1 MVYNQLAGAELTS
14 AGNRIRCSRNCQH
27 TFEEEYYMEDK
38 QQIGLS
44 DEVIIEIVHSIKEI
58 IVELINRAFP
68 RQPQIGQSESN
79 E

>member
-1 MVYNQLAGAELTS
+1 VGAELFS
-14 AGNRIRCSRNCQH
+14 ADNRIRCSGKCQH

-58 IVELINRAFP
+58 IIELINQALP
-68 RQPQIGQSESN
+68 R
-79 E
+79 